1 MCQSVSAC
9 LKLIRPWLA
18 IVYCYKSNRVPE
30 SASFCFSSQCVSHL
44 DCQTTEVRS
53 GQDRLYNVLFAVEN
67 SIEQK
72 AYAWFPLGRNRIVES
87 CDPSKFELTAQ
98 GFVGIYDKILLNCKS
113 GPISVRCLLS
123 SVINRSTISQNLLE
137 SHDPTIL
144 LRSNG
149 NQALRYLHTFAPV
162 TH

>member
-9 LKLIRPWLA
+9 LKLIRPRLA
-18 IVYCYKSNRVPE
+18 IVYCYKSNRVPESAGE

-53 GQDRLYNVLFAVEN
+53 GQDRLYNALFAVEN

-72 AYAWFPLGRNRIVES
+72 AYVWFPLDRNRMVES
-87 CDPSKFELTAQ
+87 CDPSKSELTAQ
-98 GFVGIYDKILLNCKS
+98 GFAGIYDKILLNCKS
-113 GPISVRCLLS
+113 KPISVRCLLS
-123 SVINRSTISQNLLE
+123 SVINRQNLLE

-149 NQALRYLHTFAPV
+149 NQALRYLRTFAPV